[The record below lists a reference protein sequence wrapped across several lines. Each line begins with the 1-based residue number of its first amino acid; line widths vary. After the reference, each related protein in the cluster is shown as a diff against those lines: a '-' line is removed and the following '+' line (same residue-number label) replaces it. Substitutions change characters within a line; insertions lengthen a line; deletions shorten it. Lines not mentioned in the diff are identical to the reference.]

1 MLCYR
6 HQQGLQCLWE
16 FVRLLVNNCES
27 AIILSGAEI
36 SASKPYILAC
46 VLLWLMP

>member
-1 MLCYR
+1 MLYR

-36 SASKPYILAC
+36 SASKPYCLAC